1 MPLHAILDQLKGL
14 PPALV
19 QIPEME
25 VQRDE
30 GDACARKLDAA
41 GVPVIAVRCKGMIHD
56 FDLLYVLDQV
66 VGTRGAV
73 GQADQEIK
81 QHLNKR
87 CNPHRGGLVA
97 PVGIFRISIG
107 FCAPTPAPA
116 FRHSLSFEDDYHDRA
131 FPRNRGAPQ
140 LSPMSAPTIYKY
152 PRLHPALLYG
162 GWREIQSPLQTAF
175 QLHLF
180 SCSCIYFQLSQLPP
194 TSAGPDAEWCGCRK
208 GRCGQWV
215 SGAPLATD

>member
-1 MPLHAILDQLKGL
+1 MPLHTILDQLKGL

-41 GVPVIAVRCKGMIHD
+41 GVPVIAVRCNGMIHD

-73 GQADQEIK
+73 GQADQKIK

-97 PVGIFRISIG
+97 PVGTFV
-107 FCAPTPAPA
+107 
-116 FRHSLSFEDDYHDRA
+116 SLSA
-131 FPRNRGAPQ
+131 FVHQ
-140 LSPMSAPTIYKY
+140 
-152 PRLHPALLYG
+152 H
-162 GWREIQSPLQTAF
+162 PLQHSGTA
-175 QLHLF
+175 
-180 SCSCIYFQLSQLPP
+180 
-194 TSAGPDAEWCGCRK
+194 CRLRMIITIERSLVT
-208 GRCGQWV
+208 GERLNSVQ
-215 SGAPLATD
+215 